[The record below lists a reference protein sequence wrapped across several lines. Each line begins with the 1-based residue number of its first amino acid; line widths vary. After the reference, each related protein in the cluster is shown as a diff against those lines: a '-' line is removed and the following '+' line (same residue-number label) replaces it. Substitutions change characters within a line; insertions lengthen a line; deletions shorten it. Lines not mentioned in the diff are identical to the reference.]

1 MVVPNH
7 VHVLVDIWDTP
18 LSKLL
23 KSWKGFVAQR
33 ANQLLKRS
41 GTFWQYEYLD
51 TVIEDE
57 NHLRKAIRYI
67 ESNPAKAKLILA
79 PIQWPWSSDRFRDQY
94 EVLKYPPPRS
104 AGLQPA
110 LGVPATPT
118 VRHVSNLLNQPISPS
133 TSPHQFPQK
142 QK

>member
-1 MVVPNH
+1 MPNH

-18 LSKLL
+18 LSKLM

-41 GTFWQYEYLD
+41 GPFWQHEYLD

-67 ESNPAKAKLILA
+67 ESNPAKAKLILDTK
-79 PIQWPWSSDRFRDQY
+79 QWPWSSARFRDQY
-94 EVLKYPPPRS
+94 EVLQYPSSGS

-110 LGVPATPT
+110 LDDPATPT
-118 VRHVSNLLNQPISPS
+118 VQNERDLP
-133 TSPHQFPQK
+133 
-142 QK
+142 